1 MYKTLKSH
9 DRNKLKITEF
19 ILLLGHRFQKNSP
32 VAGKFMIKFSTGSLG
47 LVFRKFFKKLNATY
61 QVTVTNDETLQEAM
75 VIHLTKSSVY
85 LFLSAFL
92 VALFLVFSGLI
103 FFTPIRYYIPGYN
116 RDISREKL
124 KSLQVLGD
132 SIGKLNAL
140 REQYVL
146 NLMQVAQGH
155 VQFSQDT
162 QMLTD
167 QEIRSAQIENDNR
180 VDRASRYD
188 YLKNQKPDTLKNTQG
203 VDKDTL
209 KR

>member
-32 VAGKFMIKFSTGSLG
+32 VAGKFMIEFSTGSLG

-75 VIHLTKSSVY
+75 VIHLTKRSVY

-103 FFTPIRYYIPGYN
+103 FYTDPLLYPR
-116 RDISREKL
+116 
-124 KSLQVLGD
+124 LQ
-132 SIGKLNAL
+132 
-140 REQYVL
+140 
-146 NLMQVAQGH
+146 
-155 VQFSQDT
+155 
-162 QMLTD
+162 
-167 QEIRSAQIENDNR
+167 
-180 VDRASRYD
+180 
-188 YLKNQKPDTLKNTQG
+188 P
-203 VDKDTL
+203 
-209 KR
+209 